1 MLNHPFLKNEYENK
15 NFLENIPNLSEKE
28 EEFYNFRINLVKK
41 YEKAKKI
48 KEDLNCIKENE
59 NLDDEIKN
67 NSKELMNLINNKD
80 NIEKQY
86 NELLNKCI
94 DDIDNFRKDNI
105 IFNDKLKF
113 LEIQIKNDLFGIKY
127 YGYVEEEK
135 NESSESSSSNSEKEE
150 E

>member
-1 MLNHPFLKNEYENK
+1 
-15 NFLENIPNLSEKE
+15 
-28 EEFYNFRINLVKK
+28 
-41 YEKAKKI
+41 
-48 KEDLNCIKENE
+48 
-59 NLDDEIKN
+59 
-67 NSKELMNLINNKD
+67 MNLINNKD

-94 DDIDNFRKDNI
+94 DDIDKFRKDNI

>member
-1 MLNHPFLKNEYENK
+1 MSY
-15 NFLENIPNLSEKE
+15 
-28 EEFYNFRINLVKK
+28 Y
-41 YEKAKKI
+41 
-48 KEDLNCIKENE
+48 
-59 NLDDEIKN
+59 
-67 NSKELMNLINNKD
+67 
-80 NIEKQY
+80 
-86 NELLNKCI
+86 
-94 DDIDNFRKDNI
+94 I